1 MDSFRFAFL
10 FQLSSC
16 RRRSLTNQTCFS
28 YRWPTLPFQFN
39 ALFGLN
45 TCFLLLQKI
54 SQLYLRGA
62 AWVCTIDFVSDGG
75 LSLCADC
82 DCLVPSVCCQYLKHD
97 GCTYFL
103 EWEWIIVGIQC
114 THKYV
119 VLFSYSTRSVVCE
132 GLIILFGI
140 IIDASTD

>member
-1 MDSFRFAFL
+1 MPWQLLSCTLFTFMDSFRFAFL

-28 YRWPTLPFQFN
+28 YRWPALPFQFN

-82 DCLVPSVCCQYLKHD
+82 DCLVPSICCQYLKHD

-103 EWEWIIVGIQC
+103 EWEANGSLLV
-114 THKYV
+114 
-119 VLFSYSTRSVVCE
+119 YSARTSM
-132 GLIILFGI
+132 
-140 IIDASTD
+140 